1 MSKYVVLDLEMCRV
15 PRGAKRENF
24 QAPRELIQI
33 GAVLLDE
40 EYTIVDPFM
49 TFVKPQ
55 YGWIDDY
62 IKQLTGIQPSEL
74 VNAPSTEHAL
84 KMFVDWMPQ
93 DAVLVTWSDS
103 DVYQIDDEMYF
114 KGIEMPKLIDY
125 LDNYIDCQQIFSEKM
140 NADKIYKL
148 SEALA
153 LTGTDCTK
161 GEHDALEDAQNTA
174 ALFTRLQCEEFFT
187 LSQYFITQ
195 DAMSTRVFDPFKAA
209 RLAI

>member
-15 PRGAKRENF
+15 PRGAKCENF

-40 EYTIVDPFM
+40 QYKVVDTFM

-55 YGWIDDY
+55 YGWVDDY
-62 IKQLTGIQPSEL
+62 IRRLTGIQPSSLIE
-74 VNAPSTEHAL
+74 APSTEQAL
-84 KMFVDWMPQ
+84 KMFANWLPE
-93 DAVLVTWSDS
+93 DAVLVTWSES

-114 KGIEMPKLIDY
+114 KGIELPELDEY
-125 LDNYIDCQQIFSEKM
+125 LDTYIDCQQIFSEKM

-153 LTGTDCTK
+153 LTGADCTK
-161 GEHDALEDAQNTA
+161 GEHDALEDARNTA
-174 ALFTRLQCEEFFT
+174 SLFVKLQCEEFFT
-187 LSQYFITQ
+187 LNQYFITQ
-195 DAMSTRVFDPFKAA
+195 DAMTACVFDPFKAA
-209 RLAI
+209 RSAI